1 MLITEIDTWM
11 TRCTDIDTWM
21 TLNRLKLN
29 KEKTELLVLHSRYR
43 SPPAFASLKIGSE
56 VILSSHSARNVGVIF
71 DNTMTMMP
79 HINSTC
85 KSAFYHL
92 RNIARIRKF
101 ISLKTTE
108 TLVHAFVNSKLGYC
122 NSLAY
127 GLPKYLL
134 QYVQVFKFSMVKTP
148 LRVLLLV
155 YGNTTT

>member
-1 MLITEIDTWM
+1 
-11 TRCTDIDTWM
+11 M

-29 KEKTELLVLHSRYR
+29 KEKTELLVLHSRHR

-56 VILSSHSARNVGVIF
+56 VILPSHSARNVSVIF
-71 DNTMTMMP
+71 YNTMTMVP

-92 RNIARIRKF
+92 RNIARIRTF

-108 TLVHAFVNSKLGYC
+108 TLVHAFVNSKLDYC

-127 GLPKYLL
+127 GLPEYLLQKL
-134 QYVQVFKFSMVKTP
+134 QYVQNAAVC
-148 LRVLLLV
+148 VLLLV
-155 YGNTTT
+155 YGNMTT